1 MVSPSFSQFSGLP
14 CELINCGKQTDQR
27 MRRQEE
33 KTGISGE
40 IDDASKSSKSQGRFI
55 SQFQFFGF
63 QKKNHAKIFF
73 SNQGLTYLFIFEVHT
88 WCSVGEKGIDINVGK
103 ALRELY

>member
-1 MVSPSFSQFSGLP
+1 
-14 CELINCGKQTDQR
+14 

-63 QKKNHAKIFF
+63 QKKIMQKIFFF

>member
-1 MVSPSFSQFSGLP
+1 MTPAKVPRVKDVSSPIPIIWL
-14 CELINCGKQTDQR
+14 
-27 MRRQEE
+27 
-33 KTGISGE
+33 
-40 IDDASKSSKSQGRFI
+40 SKKIMQ
-55 SQFQFFGF
+55 
-63 QKKNHAKIFF
+63 KIFF

>member
-1 MVSPSFSQFSGLP
+1 MTPAKVPRVKDVSSPNSNSLAFR
-14 CELINCGKQTDQR
+14 K
-27 MRRQEE
+27 
-33 KTGISGE
+33 
-40 IDDASKSSKSQGRFI
+40 KSC
-55 SQFQFFGF
+55 
-63 QKKNHAKIFF
+63 KKYFF